1 MKILRIFTA
10 FLTAGLALAT
20 VLPIQGAEAGQL
32 LIWING
38 DKGYKGLQQVAD
50 RFSKDLGVPV
60 KVEAPEGVTDKFF
73 QAAQAGKGPD
83 IFMWPHD
90 RLGEW
95 ADAGLLRPIEVDAAT
110 KAKFFDK
117 GWEAFTH
124 KGRVWAYPLS
134 LESVGLIYNTKYVTN
149 PPKTLAEVT
158 AMADELKKKGVAPI
172 MWDYATPYFSWGF
185 IASGGGYVF
194 GRDAKGNYNVSDIG
208 INVPGAVKALEE
220 IVGLIDKGIMPKGV
234 SYSVMDAKMNAGEL
248 AMMISGPWAWGNL
261 RKSGIPFAV
270 APMPGIDGK
279 PGKPFVG
286 VLGAMINRASPNAD
300 LAEEFL
306 KGYLLTNDGLRTMNA
321 DVPLGVPALK
331 TFYEELSKDPL
342 IAASKTSVDAGM
354 LMPNVPEMGRF
365 WSAFG
370 SALSNAT
377 NGQATPQKAL
387 DLAAQR
393 MKPRE

>member
-1 MKILRIFTA
+1 MKIPRILSTL
-10 FLTAGLALAT
+10 LTSGLALAT
-20 VLPIQGAEAGQL
+20 LLPTRGAEAGQL

-38 DKGYKGLQQVAD
+38 DKGYRGLQQVAD
-50 RFSKDLGVPV
+50 RFSKDLGIPV

-110 KAKFFDK
+110 KTKFFDK

-124 KGRVWAYPLS
+124 KGRIWAYPMA
-134 LESVGLIYNTKYVTN
+134 LESVGLIYNTKFVTN
-149 PPKTLAEVT
+149 PPKTLADVT
-158 AMADELKKKGVAPI
+158 AMAPELQGKGVTPI

-194 GRDAKGNYNVSDIG
+194 GRDAQGNYNIADIG
-208 INVPGAVKALEE
+208 INVPGAVKGLEAIVAL
-220 IVGLIDKGIMPKGV
+220 INQGIMPKGV

-261 RKSGIPFAV
+261 RKSGISFSV
-270 APMPGIDGK
+270 APMPGIEGK
-279 PGKPFVG
+279 PGMPFVG
-286 VLGAMINRASPNAD
+286 VLGAMINRASLNTD

-306 KGYLLTNDGLRTMNA
+306 KTYLLTNDGLRTMNA

-377 NGQATPQKAL
+377 NDQATPKEAL

>member
-1 MKILRIFTA
+1 M
-10 FLTAGLALAT
+10 
-20 VLPIQGAEAGQL
+20 
-32 LIWING
+32 
-38 DKGYKGLQQVAD
+38 
-50 RFSKDLGVPV
+50 
-60 KVEAPEGVTDKFF
+60 EAPEGATDKFF

-95 ADAGLLRPIEVDAAT
+95 ADAGLLKPVDVDAAT
-110 KAKFFDK
+110 KSKFFPQ

-124 KGRVWAYPLS
+124 KGRIWAYPIS
-134 LESVGLIYNTKYVTN
+134 LEAIGLIYNTKYVKT
-149 PPKTLAEVT
+149 PPRTLDEVV
-158 AMADELKKKGVAPI
+158 ALADGLKKQDVAPI
-172 MWDYATPYFSWGF
+172 MWDYNTPYFSWGF
-185 IASGGGYVF
+185 LASGGAYVF
-194 GRDAKGNYNVSDIG
+194 GRDAQGNYNTRDVG
-208 INVPGAVKALEE
+208 VNVPGAVKALEQ
-220 IVGLIDKGIMPKGV
+220 IVGLIDKGILPKGV
-234 SYSVMDAKMNAGEL
+234 SYSVMEAKMNAGEL

-279 PGKPFVG
+279 VGSPFVG
-286 VLGAMINRASPNAD
+286 VLGAMINRTSPNAD

-306 KGYLLTNDGLRTMNA
+306 KNHLLTDAGLRTVNN

-331 TFYEELSKDPL
+331 SYYDELSKDPL
-342 IAASKTSVDAGM
+342 IAASKASVDAGT
-354 LMPNVPEMGRF
+354 LMPNVPEMGRY

-377 NGQATPQKAL
+377 NGQATPQTAL

-393 MKPRE
+393 IKPRE